1 MADNNQLPPETPR
14 DVRLGLTK
22 PEDVAFP
29 LRWGIIGAGDISRQW
44 VLASRECA
52 GATIA
57 AVAARDEDKANAF
70 AAQHG
75 VEKAYGGYENMLA
88 SPDINVVYVATIDRL
103 HKEHCLMAIEA
114 GKHVLCEKALAKTA
128 DDARDMYAAA
138 NKKNVMLQD
147 GMWTRFLPAVEHARY
162 LMETGAIGDVM
173 MVQADFDAYYT
184 TQAATLAFGA
194 DEKPVRVQVAG
205 KHFGPGGAI
214 LEYAGNR
221 FANLSFIP
229 YPSEFP
235 EVTQFIGSKG
245 RITLEQPAHCPTRLT
260 VRIPPKT
267 PSRYMDGNKPSPE
280 QRFEYPFPEA
290 IDIPDGY
297 PNQEGFI
304 YQTEAVHRCLAAGLR
319 ECPQVNQQE
328 SINNLE
334 VLESIHA
341 LKEGEPGPVP
351 SKSSA
356 KDHSNY

>member
-1 MADNNQLPPETPR
+1 MKETSR
-14 DVRLGLTK
+14 DIRLGLTK
-22 PEDVAFP
+22 ADDVAFP

-44 VLASRECA
+44 ALASRECA
-52 GATIA
+52 GAAIA
-57 AVAARDEDKANAF
+57 AVAARDVDKAKAF

-75 VEKAYGGYENMLA
+75 VENAYGGYENMLA
-88 SPDINVVYVATIDRL
+88 SPDIDVVYVGTIDRL

-114 GKHVLCEKALAKTA
+114 GKHVLCEKRLANSA
-128 DDARDMYAAA
+128 ADAREMYAAA
-138 NKKNVMLQD
+138 NEKGVMLQD

-162 LMETGAIGDVM
+162 LIETGAIGNVL
-173 MVQADFDAYYT
+173 MVQADFDSYYT

-194 DEKPVRVQVAG
+194 EKPVRVQVAG
-205 KHFGPGGAI
+205 KHFGPGGAM
-214 LEYAGNR
+214 LEYEGNR

-235 EVTQFIGSKG
+235 EVTEYIGSEG

-267 PSRYMDGNKPSPE
+267 PSRYMDGNRPSPE
-280 QRFEYPFPEA
+280 QRFEYPLPDS
-290 IDIPDGY
+290 IDIPDAH

-319 ECPQVNQQE
+319 ECPQINQHE

-334 VLESIHA
+334 ILDSIDA

-351 SKSSA
+351 SKSST
-356 KDHSNY
+356 KEHSNYS

>member
-1 MADNNQLPPETPR
+1 MADNNQLSPETPR
-14 DVRLGLTK
+14 DVRLCFTK
-22 PEDVAFP
+22 AKDVAYP
-29 LRWGIIGAGDISRQW
+29 LRWGIIGAGNISRQW
-44 VLASRECA
+44 ALASRECA
-52 GATIA
+52 GASIA
-57 AVAARDEDKANAF
+57 AVAARDADKAKAF

-75 VEKAYGGYENMLA
+75 VESAYGGYENMLA
-88 SPDINVVYVATIDRL
+88 SPDIDVVYVGTIDRL

-114 GKHVLCEKALAKTA
+114 GKHVLCEKALAETA
-128 DDARDMYAAA
+128 DDAREMYAAA
-138 NKKNVMLQD
+138 NEKKVMLQD

-162 LMETGAIGDVM
+162 LLEAGDIGKVL
-173 MVQADFDAYYT
+173 MVQADFDMYYT

-205 KHFGPGGAI
+205 KHFGPGGAM

-235 EVTQFIGSKG
+235 EVTEFIGSKG

-267 PSRYMDGNKPSPE
+267 PSRYTNDNKPSPE
-280 QRFEYPFPEA
+280 QQFEYPFPNS
-290 IDIPDGY
+290 IRIPDSH

-304 YQTEAVHRCLAAGLR
+304 YQTEAVHRCLAAGLL
-319 ECPQVNQQE
+319 ECPQINQKE

-334 VLESIHA
+334 ILESIRA